1 MPATSFGALRHRN
14 FRLFIFGQLVSL
26 CGTWM
31 QTVALG
37 WLALELT
44 NSALRVGLVTTL
56 GSLPVLL
63 FTLYGGVVADRSNRR
78 RALILLQTLFL
89 LEALALGLLT
99 VLHGITIGWI
109 YALSFF
115 GGLVSAFEIP
125 MRQSYLGELVGR
137 DDLMNAI
144 ALNSS
149 AFNVSRVVGP
159 ALAGTIL
166 AVAGA
171 AVAFFLN
178 AASFLAVLIG
188 LLLIRPGETP
198 RWSSAAGEVPERR
211 PGIRD
216 GVRHIFGSEWPR
228 ALVIL
233 IAFLTVFGSSFIAI
247 FPVYS
252 RDVLH
257 TGAGGYGALTS
268 LLGVGAAAGALAVA
282 AVGHRFRREATAV
295 WAAVALG
302 AALALLGLVHSLGL
316 ALPLVMLAGLSMAL
330 SAIMSNTLLQTGAP
344 DRLRGQVVGFYSFIV
359 VGMAPFGSLQMGWIS
374 EHLGTSVAILIG
386 GAVCLTVALVTAWR
400 MLRKPSTVNSEPST
414 VPALA
419 DESHLDGGSR

>member
-44 NSALRVGLVTTL
+44 NSALQVGLVTTL

-63 FTLYGGVVADRSNRR
+63 FTLYGGVVADRANRR
-78 RALILLQTLFL
+78 HALILLQTLFL
-89 LEALALGLLT
+89 VEALALGLLT
-99 VLHGITIGWI
+99 ALNHITIGWI
-109 YALSFF
+109 YVLSFL

-159 ALAGTIL
+159 ALAGTLL
-166 AVAGA
+166 AIAGA

-178 AASFLAVLIG
+178 ATSFLAVLIG
-188 LLLIRPGETP
+188 LFMIRPGEAP
-198 RWSSAAGEVPERR
+198 PSSWGTAELPARR
-211 PGIRD
+211 AGIRE
-216 GVRHIFGSEWPR
+216 GIRHIFGSPWPR

-233 IAFLTVFGSSFIAI
+233 IAVLTVFGSSFIAI

-295 WAAVALG
+295 WAAVGLG
-302 AALALLGLVHSLGL
+302 ATLVLLGLVHALGL
-316 ALPLVMLAGLSMAL
+316 ALPLVILAGLSMAL

-374 EHLGTSVAILIG
+374 EHLGTSTAILIG
-386 GAVCLTVALVTAWR
+386 GSICLVAATLTVWR
-400 MLRKPSTVNSEPST
+400 MLLKPGATRNADPAT
-414 VPALA
+414 VPALP
-419 DESHLDGGSR
+419 DLRTEDS

>member
-63 FTLYGGVVADRSNRR
+63 FTLYGGVVADRANRR
-78 RALILLQTLFL
+78 HALILLQTLFL
-89 LEALALGLLT
+89 IEALALGLLT
-99 VLHGITIGWI
+99 VLHHITIGWI
-109 YALSFF
+109 YALSFL

-166 AVAGA
+166 AIAGA

-178 AASFLAVLIG
+178 AASFLAVLIA
-188 LLLIRPGETP
+188 LFMIRPGEAPLSGWGTAEQP
-198 RWSSAAGEVPERR
+198 LRR
-211 PGIRD
+211 AGIRD
-216 GVRHIFGSEWPR
+216 GIRHIFGSPWPR
-228 ALVIL
+228 ALVVL
-233 IAFLTVFGSSFIAI
+233 IAVLTVFGSSFIAI

-268 LLGVGAAAGALAVA
+268 LLGVGAATGALAVA

-295 WAAVALG
+295 WAAVSLG
-302 AALALLGLVHSLGL
+302 ATLVLLGLVHALGL

-344 DRLRGQVVGFYSFIV
+344 DHLRGQVVGFYSFIV

-386 GAVCLTVALVTAWR
+386 GSICLVAASLTVWR
-400 MLRKPSTVNSEPST
+400 MLLKPAAPLAADPAT
-414 VPALA
+414 VPALQ
-419 DESHLDGGSR
+419 DLRTEDS

>member
-63 FTLYGGVVADRSNRR
+63 FTLYGGVVADRANRR

-89 LEALALGLLT
+89 VEALALGLLT
-99 VLHGITIGWI
+99 ALHHITIGWI
-109 YALSFF
+109 YALSFL

-137 DDLMNAI
+137 DHLMNAI

-166 AVAGA
+166 AIAGA

-178 AASFLAVLIG
+178 AASFLAVLIA
-188 LLLIRPGETP
+188 LFMIRPGETP
-198 RWSSAAGEVPERR
+198 LSNWGTAEQPARR
-211 PGIRD
+211 PGVRD
-216 GVRHIFGSEWPR
+216 GIRHIFGSSWPR

-233 IAFLTVFGSSFIAI
+233 IAVLTVFGSSFIAI

-268 LLGVGAAAGALAVA
+268 LLGVGAATGALAVA

-295 WAAVALG
+295 WAAVGLG
-302 AALALLGLVHSLGL
+302 ATLVLLGLVHALGL

-344 DRLRGQVVGFYSFIV
+344 DHLRGQVVGFYSFIV

-374 EHLGTSVAILIG
+374 EHLGTSAAILIG
-386 GAVCLTVALVTAWR
+386 GSICLVAASLTAWR
-400 MLRKPSTVNSEPST
+400 MLLYPASRLTADPSTVQTLPDLRTEDS
-414 VPALA
+414 
-419 DESHLDGGSR
+419 